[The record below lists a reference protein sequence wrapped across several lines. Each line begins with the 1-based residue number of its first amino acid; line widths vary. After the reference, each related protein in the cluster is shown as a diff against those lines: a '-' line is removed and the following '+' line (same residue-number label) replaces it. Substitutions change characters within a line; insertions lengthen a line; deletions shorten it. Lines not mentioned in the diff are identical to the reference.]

1 MCAGGKEDEID
12 TFRRLLETYPKGI
25 LSVVSDT
32 WDLWKVCTEHV
43 VTLKEE
49 ILARDGKLVIRPDS
63 GDPVDILCGANIIQT
78 NIHGDNDT
86 VAYLGGVASVNP
98 TANYLNKP
106 EVKGVIEL
114 LWDAFGGTVNEQ
126 GYKVLD
132 PHIGAIYGD
141 SITIDRANEICERLK
156 AKGFA
161 STNVVL
167 GIGSFTYQYN
177 TRDTFGFAMKAT
189 YVEIIHPAES
199 GSPAS
204 ATEGREIFKDPITDD
219 GTKKSATGLLCVEEH
234 DGKIGLYDKVQWTTE
249 KTGLL
254 QAIYLNGE
262 FHNTTDLATIRQRVQ
277 SNI

>member
-1 MCAGGKEDEID
+1 MCAGGKEDEVE
-12 TFRRLLETYPKGI
+12 TFRRLLETYPTGI

-63 GDPVDILCGANIIQT
+63 GDPVDILCGQLNVSRDARDVIENR
-78 NIHGDNDT
+78 DLDT
-86 VAYLGGVASVNP
+86 SHPKY
-98 TANYLNKP
+98 
-106 EVKGVIEL
+106 KGVIEL
-114 LWDAFGGTVNEQ
+114 LWDVFGGTINEQ

-132 PHIGAIYGD
+132 SHIGAIYGD
-141 SITIDRANEICERLK
+141 SITIARADEICARLE

-189 YVEIIHPAES
+189 YVEVDE
-199 GSPAS
+199 
-204 ATEGREIFKDPITDD
+204 EGREIFKDPITDD
-219 GTKKSATGLLCVEEH
+219 GTKKSATGLLSVHNH
-234 DGKIGLYDKVQWTTE
+234 DGEYVLIDHCTWAGEQIGSLQTIYKDGQFENQTTLME
-249 KTGLL
+249 IRNRLK
-254 QAIYLNGE
+254 
-262 FHNTTDLATIRQRVQ
+262 LA
-277 SNI
+277 